1 MHGTYANSSIVHAM
15 GALAEQL
22 ARSLRRSSRWL
33 VLTALAIALIAPGC
47 ATPIGVRYVEPR
59 VAYHSLTTNV
69 LSAQRPS
76 SFSARELMNLNQYE
90 RFNED
95 PEKALAEMH
104 AGLAAKG
111 DEDRVFAL
119 AELSFVYANDS
130 GERSHYLA
138 SAVYAYAF
146 LFPGKDGT
154 RPKGLDPRFRWAAD
168 IYNQALTRAAMLDDR
183 EYPVPRGGKFKLPFG
198 EIVVEFNEA
207 ELIWEGF
214 RLKDFVPAAD
224 VEVRGLRNRYRIP
237 GIGAPLSATTEPI
250 DGAASKQS
258 TRIPPRMRIPATAFL
273 RLDDARGTL
282 KSGKLRGKL
291 EFYTPDAARSL
302 NIEGVD
308 VSIEYETTSA
318 LALTLEGAP
327 IWDFEIAGFRSGD
340 FAIGAQKLLR
350 EGLFMVRPHRTG
362 RVPVVLVHGTAS
374 SPARWAELVNE
385 LENDPRFL
393 ENYEIWLFMYN
404 TGNPIADSA
413 ARLRAALLNV
423 VADLD
428 PEKKDP
434 GLQQMVVIGHSQGG
448 LLTKMMVIDPGT
460 RFWDGVFKVPPDEL
474 DVRAETR
481 DFLKNALIF
490 KPLPFVRR
498 VVFVAT
504 PHRGS
509 YQALG
514 FLGGLASWLIR
525 LPGNLTRLGVE
536 AATLQ
541 NRGLLRGPFT
551 GIPTAITNMNP
562 SNRFIQELASMPIIE
577 GVTAHSI
584 IAVQGDGPPEEGA
597 DGIVMYKS
605 ARIDGV
611 ASEKVVR
618 SSHSTQGHPE
628 TIQEIKRILLEHAD
642 GLRGREQVVSDP
654 AAAGNSG
661 SAAGE
666 LALDTY

>member
-1 MHGTYANSSIVHAM
+1 MAGNARIYRNTSIVHAM
-15 GALAEQL
+15 GALAEVS
-22 ARSLRRSSRWL
+22 ARSLRRSSPWL
-33 VLTALAIALIAPGC
+33 VLLTLAFALIAPGC

-59 VAYHSLTTNV
+59 VAYHSLTANV
-69 LSAQRPS
+69 LSAERPS
-76 SFSARELMNLNQYE
+76 SFSARELMNLNLYE

-104 AGLAAKG
+104 SGLAAKG

-138 SAVYAYAF
+138 SAIYAYAF
-146 LFPGKDGT
+146 LLPGKHGT
-154 RPKGLDPRFRWAAD
+154 PPKGLDPRFRWAAD

-183 EYPVPRGGKFKLPFG
+183 EHPVPRGGTFKLPFG
-198 EIVVEFNEA
+198 EITVEFDEKQLHWA
-207 ELIWEGF
+207 GF
-214 RLKDFVPAAD
+214 RLTDFVPAAD
-224 VEVRGLRNRYRIP
+224 VEVRGLRNRYRTP
-237 GIGAPLSATTEPI
+237 GIGAPLAAKIEPI
-250 DGAASKQS
+250 EGAASKQS
-258 TRIPPRMRIPATAFL
+258 ALIPLRMRIPATAFL
-273 RLDDARGTL
+273 RLDDPRGAL
-282 KSGKLRGKL
+282 KSGKLKGKL
-291 EFYTPDAARSL
+291 EFYTPDSARSL
-302 NIEGVD
+302 KIEGVD
-308 VSIEYETTSA
+308 VPIEYETTSA

-327 IWDFEIAGFRSGD
+327 VWDFEIAGFRSGD
-340 FAIGAQKLLR
+340 FKIGAPGALR

-362 RVPVVLVHGTAS
+362 RIPVVLVHGTAS
-374 SPARWAELVNE
+374 SPARWAELLNE

-413 ARLRAALLNV
+413 ARLRASLLNV

-428 PEKKDP
+428 PEKKDA

-460 RFWDGVFKVPPDEL
+460 RFWDAVFTVPPDEL
-474 DVRAETR
+474 DVTAETR

-514 FLGGLASWLIR
+514 FFGGFASWLVN

-541 NRGLLRGPFT
+541 TRGMLRGPFT

-562 SNRFIQELASMPIIE
+562 SNRFIQGLASTPMVE

-584 IAVQGDGPPEEGA
+584 IAVQGDGPPGDGA

-605 ARIDGV
+605 AHIDGV
-611 ASEKVVR
+611 VSEKVVR

-628 TIQEIKRILLEHAD
+628 TIQEIKRILLEHTN
-642 GLRGREQVVSDP
+642 GLAGRERVVSQP

-661 SAAGE
+661 PAASD
-666 LALDTY
+666 LY